1 MNLLLSLLRRCFKTA
16 ALAELMPQIPDVELP
31 LNRVG
36 IAVVT
41 ISNERMSIDSL
52 LAAGRISQ
60 VAWEW
65 FIRRARVSGLY
76 CPIK

>member
-1 MNLLLSLLRRCFKTA
+1 
-16 ALAELMPQIPDVELP
+16 MPQIHDVELP
-31 LNRVG
+31 LNGVG

-41 ISNERMSIDSL
+41 TSNERMSINSL

-65 FIRRARVSGLY
+65 FIRRASVSGLY
-76 CPIK
+76 CPNDIKLV